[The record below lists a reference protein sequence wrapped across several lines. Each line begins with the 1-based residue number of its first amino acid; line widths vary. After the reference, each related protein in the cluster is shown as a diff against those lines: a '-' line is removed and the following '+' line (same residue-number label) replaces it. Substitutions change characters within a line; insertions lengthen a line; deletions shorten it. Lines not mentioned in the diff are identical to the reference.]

1 MLDAIWQIGGCTY
14 FSPGWHFLCRRRT
27 SSSAAPP
34 QSNSR
39 SEPHPSPKHKR
50 VSWNLWTNIFW
61 YLDKY
66 IWPFEQIHF
75 AIWTNPT
82 LGTSPKSTMAEKGLV
97 GIFGQICFAI
107 WTNVYSHL
115 DKSALGTS
123 SKSYTLWQTGF
134 SRNLRTNMFW
144 YLDKYTFPFGQICTQ
159 NLILVPHTMAERV
172 SQNSTRPTQVKV

>member
-1 MLDAIWQIGGCTY
+1 MLSHSLLKFKLNI
-14 FSPGWHFLCRRRT
+14 
-27 SSSAAPP
+27 
-34 QSNSR
+34 
-39 SEPHPSPKHKR
+39 
-50 VSWNLWTNIFW
+50 WNLLWRNFFFHFPLFRCWMQFGKLVVALTFHQVDTSCAGGGRPRQWLLHKATRARNLIQVLNTNGLVGIFG
-61 YLDKY
+61 
-66 IWPFEQIHF
+66 QIFF
-75 AIWTNPT
+75 AIWTNPK

-144 YLDKYTFPFGQICTQ
+144 YLDKSALRT
-159 NLILVPHTMAERV
+159 
-172 SQNSTRPTQVKV
+172 SS

>member
-14 FSPGWHFLCRRRT
+14 FSPGWHFLYRRRT

-97 GIFGQICFAI
+97 GIFGQICLPFEQMCIPI
-107 WTNVYSHL
+107 WTNLHSEPHLSPTHYGRLGLAGILGQICFGIWTNTLSHL
-115 DKSALGTS
+115 DKSALRTS
-123 SKSYTLWQTGF
+123 S
-134 SRNLRTNMFW
+134 
-144 YLDKYTFPFGQICTQ
+144 
-159 NLILVPHTMAERV
+159 
-172 SQNSTRPTQVKV
+172 